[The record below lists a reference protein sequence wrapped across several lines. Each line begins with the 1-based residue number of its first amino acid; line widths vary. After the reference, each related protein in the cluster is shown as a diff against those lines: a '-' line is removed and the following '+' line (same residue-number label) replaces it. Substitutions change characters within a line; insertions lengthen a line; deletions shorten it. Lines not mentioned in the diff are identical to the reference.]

1 MNARVHVF
9 NFLFANSMNTK
20 INFKDKGEYEEA
32 IEVNYNKL
40 SMPLPKNKIVLV
52 DRAKMAQ

>member
-1 MNARVHVF
+1 MIQNLRNQLSNLH
-9 NFLFANSMNTK
+9 SQ
-20 INFKDKGEYEEA
+20 INQQQDKGEYEEA